1 MHKGNTRVHGAIYLC
16 SKPHNLHCDH
26 DIMNL
31 VLWWA
36 WQNAKYFIYAHLSW
50 SAYWRRYHKLVLD
63 FSGKSIAS
71 SCCHF
76 EIPIEDIFLD
86 LTGWK
91 IIHQCHLKYD
101 LLNFDTNWRNLQ
113 NVMPIGWDACI
124 SYCHLGNAH
133 KTRDN
138 IKLHKLEFHN

>member
-1 MHKGNTRVHGAIYLC
+1 MHKGNTRVHGVIYLC

-36 WQNAKYFIYAHLSW
+36 WQNTKDFIWAHLSW
-50 SAYWRRYHKLVLD
+50 SSSWRRYHKLVLD
-63 FSGKSIAS
+63 LSWKFIAS

-76 EIPIEDIFLD
+76 EIPTEDIFLD
-86 LTGWK
+86 MPDWK
-91 IIHQCHLKYD
+91 IIHQYQLKYD
-101 LLNFDTNWRNLQ
+101 LHNFDTNWRNLQ
-113 NVMPIGWDACI
+113 KLMPIGMNAHI

-133 KTRDN
+133 NTRDS